1 MGFTPFP
8 WPRFFPDCAW
18 IVKVAAP
25 GGQTTVPIAILMS
38 LKSRARTFPN
48 AAFGLSTIISHL
60 MRRTRHPQM
69 VVVYGSLPWVESSP
83 NLTNYNQVRL
93 ASGGRRRDAAGPA
106 GGTPARRVLE
116 RKAQRDEVG
125 ERPLVRRVPAVVE
138 VQDPPVHR

>member
-48 AAFGLSTIISHL
+48 AAFGLSAPNTRLDPSVLSGFEVRPYSWQGGISVQRELRQGLPQHL
-60 MRRTRHPQM
+60 
-69 VVVYGSLPWVESSP
+69 GAA
-83 NLTNYNQVRL
+83 NQVQHIVGWNGSRL
-93 ASGGRRRDAAGPA
+93 
-106 GGTPARRVLE
+106 
-116 RKAQRDEVG
+116 
-125 ERPLVRRVPAVVE
+125 
-138 VQDPPVHR
+138 PPFEYRGHHRAFRFHLSESH